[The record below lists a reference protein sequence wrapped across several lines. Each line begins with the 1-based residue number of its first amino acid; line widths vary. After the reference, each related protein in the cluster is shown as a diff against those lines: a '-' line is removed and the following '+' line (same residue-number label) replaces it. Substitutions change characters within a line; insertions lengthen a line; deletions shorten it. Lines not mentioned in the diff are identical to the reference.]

1 MTVYLVDF
9 ENVRSEGLKG
19 VEELTS
25 DDKVVIFYSQN
36 ANSITFDVHALLR
49 KSSAEI
55 ETYRILRG
63 GHNSLDF
70 QLSTYLGYLVM
81 ENSYREIVI
90 ISKDKGF
97 LCVKNFWEEN
107 NDKCNCKIKL
117 CKSIRAAFADVQ
129 LANDIED
136 GLTGNFIERLNG
148 KDGVILSVNGEEVRQ
163 EVEEDTWEDTF
174 KADASQSVV
183 ENRTEQMVSAQTDNS
198 AKKVTVDTKVS
209 KTQESKTQTS
219 NFTGGYYGRPPGPR
233 RTTYSTNIFTKHE
246 PYYRVPNQEKSVR
259 TKPWQEAPATNAPWK
274 QSPGES
280 KPWKPEK
287 KQISGE
293 KKAEKQIKET
303 GSEEQK
309 NVLPPNPQNPTSKN
323 KIFAAEMKL
332 NINDDVKDLIKD
344 KYDETYVPLL
354 VDAISM
360 STGKQH
366 FYKMMV
372 NKVGQEVG
380 LDLYRLVKSHYANLK
395 RK

>member
-19 VEELTS
+19 VEELS
-25 DDKVVIFYSQN
+25 SEDKVVIFYSQN
-36 ANSITFDVHALLR
+36 ANSITFDVHTLLR

-55 ETYRILRG
+55 ETYHILRG

-97 LCVKNFWEEN
+97 LCVTNFWEEN
-107 NDKCNCKIKL
+107 SDKCNCKIKL

-136 GLTGNFIERLNG
+136 GLTGNFIERVNG
-148 KDGVILSVNGEEVRQ
+148 KDGVILSVNGEEVRHD
-163 EVEEDTWEDTF
+163 EDENETTEEPVAT
-174 KADASQSVV
+174 
-183 ENRTEQMVSAQTDNS
+183 N
-198 AKKVTVDTKVS
+198 
-209 KTQESKTQTS
+209 
-219 NFTGGYYGRPPGPR
+219 YYMRKPPAPKH
-233 RTTYSTNIFTKHE
+233 TTYSTNIFTKQE
-246 PYYRVPNQEKSVR
+246 PYYRVPNQDKVVKN
-259 TKPWQEAPATNAPWK
+259 KPWQESVGTNEPWK
-274 QSPGES
+274 QTPGKS

-287 KQISGE
+287 KQIRGE
-293 KKAEKQIKET
+293 QKKEKEAPKIKET
-303 GSEEQK
+303 FLEEQK
-309 NVLPPNPQNPTSKN
+309 NVLPPNPQNPTSQN
-323 KIFAAEMKL
+323 KIFAAEVKL
-332 NINDDVKDLIKD
+332 NINDDVKALIAD
-344 KYDETYVPLL
+344 KYDDSYIPLL
-354 VDAISM
+354 VEAIGM

-380 LDLYRLVKSHYANLK
+380 LDLYRLIKGHYVNLK